1 MGTRYNIAITA
12 TDAATA
18 RIRAIRQALGS
29 VSKPIAD
36 VGRNVRTLGKETGI
50 QRLGSGIQMLRRNA
64 VDATRAIGGLS
75 PALAGVVG
83 IGGITALAAYS
94 KNIIYG
100 QAATLSFARTSGIA
114 AERVQNMQSA
124 SKLAG
129 VGVEAMD
136 QSLMNLG
143 RTVQDA
149 KWGRNQGALML
160 MNRMRLQMRYTKEGA
175 VDTEKVLDDIFDR
188 FDKMPAG
195 TSVQTKGL
203 IASQLGVEGLLPLLL
218 KGRKAWE
225 AYKKEAADLKP
236 PISKKDLERSEE
248 YRRNIEG
255 LALSFDELGTAAAN
269 KAAPGI
275 AAVAK
280 ELTAQNKHIA
290 ENIRQR
296 GFAYALKAFAFGERN
311 GKLNDGQ
318 EGRPGP
324 LGDWSKAFGMPKR
337 ADRKKEQEALADYRR
352 MGWSDAQ
359 AKGLVA
365 QEIAESNINPKA
377 VGDGGKANGLIQ
389 HHPDRQANYRR
400 WAADRA
406 DVKGK
411 TILEASAAEQRRF
424 ITYELREGAEKPAGR
439 KLAQQTD
446 AGQAA
451 ADLSRDYVRP
461 WRKHVEAAR
470 RRGTAQELDKSFPE
484 KPTQP
489 RRPVTPRRPGEP
501 VPVKLAQAPYKLPE
515 SPQGDQ
521 NPGGGAM
528 DQVWKSTKPQAQ
540 KIDGKMEI
548 TLKGVPAGTK
558 AEIVDS
564 QGPVKTTLKIES
576 SMPDYNL

>member
-36 VGRNVRTLGKETGI
+36 VGRNVRNLGKETGI
-50 QRLGSGIQMLRRNA
+50 QRLGSGIQVLRRNA

-225 AYKKEAADLKP
+225 AYKKEAA
-236 PISKKDLERSEE
+236 
-248 YRRNIEG
+248 
-255 LALSFDELGTAAAN
+255 
-269 KAAPGI
+269 
-275 AAVAK
+275 
-280 ELTAQNKHIA
+280 
-290 ENIRQR
+290 
-296 GFAYALKAFAFGERN
+296 
-311 GKLNDGQ
+311 
-318 EGRPGP
+318 GP
-324 LGDWSKAFGMPKR
+324 
-337 ADRKKEQEALADYRR
+337 E
-352 MGWSDAQ
+352 
-359 AKGLVA
+359 
-365 QEIAESNINPKA
+365 
-377 VGDGGKANGLIQ
+377 
-389 HHPDRQANYRR
+389 
-400 WAADRA
+400 AAD
-406 DVKGK
+406 
-411 TILEASAAEQRRF
+411 
-424 ITYELREGAEKPAGR
+424 
-439 KLAQQTD
+439 QQTGPGTVGRIPPQHRR
-446 AGQAA
+446 AGAVFRRSGDRCGQQG
-451 ADLSRDYVRP
+451 S
-461 WRKHVEAAR
+461 AR
-470 RRGTAQELDKSFPE
+470 GSPSS
-484 KPTQP
+484 
-489 RRPVTPRRPGEP
+489 PG
-501 VPVKLAQAPYKLPE
+501 
-515 SPQGDQ
+515 
-521 NPGGGAM
+521 N
-528 DQVWKSTKPQAQ
+528 
-540 KIDGKMEI
+540 
-548 TLKGVPAGTK
+548 
-558 AEIVDS
+558 
-564 QGPVKTTLKIES
+564 
-576 SMPDYNL
+576 